1 MRRIQ
6 GRNGEEGMGRSKKR
20 QQRRSTPATPSPP
33 VPPSPPAHKPGRW
46 WWLPFVVGALV
57 LVALGAWWLRKPV
70 VDTEAP
76 VASSAPPASSVSSK
90 PSAHYVG
97 AQVCASC
104 HAKEAAAWQQSHHAL
119 AMQAVN
125 DHTVLGNFDNA
136 TLKQDGSQASF
147 FKRGRAFFVKTDGP
161 DGKPGEFE
169 VKYTFGVYPL
179 QQYLV
184 AFPDGRMQ
192 ALRASWDARPAAEGG
207 QRWFNLYPGERI
219 DAHDTLHWTRLNQN
233 WNYMCADCHS
243 TNVQRNYEVAS
254 DTFETRWS
262 DMNVA
267 CEACHG
273 PGSRHL
279 DWTKWSDAQKQADA
293 SKGLAIAL
301 DERKGMRWIPNA
313 TTGNPVRS
321 APLASHREVE
331 TCAVCHSRR
340 NIIAKDSAPTGR
352 LMDTHDPVLLV
363 AGRYHADGQ
372 QLDEVYVYASFL
384 QSRMYA
390 KGVTCSDCHDPHTA
404 KLRAQGNAL
413 CESCHSPKVYDTTAH
428 HMHQGGT
435 AGSQCVACHMPAKN
449 YMVINARPDHSIRVP
464 RPDLTVKFGVPNA
477 CANCHADKG
486 AQWAADAIEKAHG
499 PARKGFQHFV
509 EALDA
514 GRQGKPNAASLL
526 TDLANDATSPM
537 IARATA
543 VGELAHYASPAA
555 VPTLQ
560 AALGDADPL
569 MRKAALEALTAFP
582 TRVRGP
588 MAAPLADDPVL
599 DVRVKAGRVLAGV
612 PDGKLDTGQRASRDR
627 AFAAFVT
634 AQEAIAD
641 RPEAHYD
648 LGLVYAERGE
658 TAKAEQAFRQAL
670 KLQPDFVP
678 AYINLADMYRSL
690 GREADAEK
698 VIDEGIAAVPA
709 NASLLHAKGLTLVRQ
724 NRQQEAM
731 GWLERAH
738 RADPTNPRFAYVYGV
753 ALHSAGEDEQAR
765 KMLETA
771 LQASPYDPS
780 LLLTLASLE
789 RDGGHADKAREYAQ
803 RVLAVAPQSSEAQQL
818 MQSLGGAPK

>member
-1 MRRIQ
+1 
-6 GRNGEEGMGRSKKR
+6 MGRSKKR
-20 QQRRSTPATPSPP
+20 QQRRSTAATPPP
-33 VPPSPPAHKPGRW
+33 PAAPPSSSTHASGRW
-46 WWLPFVVGALV
+46 WWLPLVVGLLV
-57 LVALGAWWLRKPV
+57 IVALGAWWLRKPAGEHPASV
-70 VDTEAP
+70 AP
-76 VASSAPPASSVSSK
+76 SSANAPATPAK
-90 PSAHYVG
+90 PAAHYVG
-97 AQVCASC
+97 AQACTSC

-119 AMQAVN
+119 AMQTV
-125 DHTVLGNFDNA
+125 DEHTVLGNFDNA
-136 TLKQDGSQASF
+136 SLKQDDTQASY
-147 FKRGRAFFVKTDGP
+147 FKRDHAYFVKTDGP

-169 VKYTFGVYPL
+169 VKYAFGVYPL

-192 ALRASWDARPAAEGG
+192 ALRATWDARPVAEGG
-207 QRWFNLYPGERI
+207 QRWFNLYPGEHI

-243 TNVQRNYEVAS
+243 TNVQRNYDVAS
-254 DTFETRWS
+254 DTFKTSWS
-262 DMNVA
+262 DINVA

-279 DWTKWSDAQKQADA
+279 EWAKWSDAQKQADA
-293 SKGLAIAL
+293 SKGLSIAL
-301 DERKGMRWIPNA
+301 DERKGMHWVPNTA
-313 TTGNPVRS
+313 TGNPVRS
-321 APLASHREVE
+321 TPLATHREVE

-340 NIIAKDSAPTGR
+340 NIIAKNSAPTGR

-372 QLDEVYVYASFL
+372 QLDEVYVYASFM

-404 KLRAQGNAL
+404 KVRAQGNAL
-413 CESCHSPKVYDTTAH
+413 CESCHSPKVYDTAAH
-428 HMHQGGT
+428 HMHQEGS
-435 AGSQCVACHMPAKN
+435 AGSQCTACHMPAKN

-464 RPDLTVKFGVPNA
+464 RPDLSVKFGVPNA

-499 PARKGFQHFV
+499 PERKGFQHFV

-514 GRQGKPNAASLL
+514 GRHGKPNAASLL
-526 TDLANDATSPM
+526 TDLANDATSPV

-543 VGELAHYASPAA
+543 VGELEHYVSPAA

-560 AALGDADPL
+560 AALDDADPL

-599 DVRVKAGRVLAGV
+599 DVRIKVGRVLAGV
-612 PDGKLDTGQRASRDR
+612 PDAELDAGQRAARDR
-627 AFAAFVT
+627 AFAAFV
-634 AQEAIAD
+634 ASQEAVD
-641 RPEAHYD
+641 ERPEAHYD

-678 AYINLADMYRSL
+678 AYINLADVYRSL
-690 GREADAEK
+690 GREEDAEK
-698 VIDEGIAAVPA
+698 LIDEGIAAVPA
-709 NASLLHAKGLTLVRQ
+709 NGSLLHAKGLTLVRQ
-724 NRQQEAM
+724 NRQQEAL
-731 GWLERAH
+731 GWFERAH
-738 RADPTNPRFAYVYGV
+738 RADTANPRFAYVYAV
-753 ALHSAGEDEQAR
+753 ALHSAGQDEQAR
-765 KMLETA
+765 KVLEGA
-771 LQASPYDPS
+771 LQASPYEAS
-780 LLLTLASLE
+780 LLSMLASME
-789 RDGGHADKAREYAQ
+789 RDSGHAAQARGYAQ
-803 RVLAVAPQSSEAQQL
+803 RLIEVAPQSQDAQQL
-818 MQSLGGAPK
+818 LQSLNGSTR

>member
-1 MRRIQ
+1 
-6 GRNGEEGMGRSKKR
+6 MGRSRKR
-20 QQRRSTPATPSPP
+20 QPRRSTPVTPPP
-33 VPPSPPAHKPGRW
+33 SAPPSPSPHSPGRW
-46 WWLPFVVGALV
+46 WWLPFVVGLLV
-57 LVALGAWWLRKPV
+57 LVALGAWWLRKPT
-70 VDTEAP
+70 TEAP
-76 VASSAPPASSVSSK
+76 TTVASPAVSAPPASPK
-90 PSAHYVG
+90 PDARYVG
-97 AQVCASC
+97 AQACASC

-119 AMQAVN
+119 AMQAV
-125 DHTVLGNFDNA
+125 DEHSVLGNFDNA
-136 TLKQDGSQASF
+136 NLKQDGTQATF
-147 FKRGRAFFVKTDGP
+147 FKRDHAFFVKTDGP

-207 QRWFNLYPGERI
+207 QRWFNLYPGEHI

-243 TNVQRNYEVAS
+243 TNVQRNYDVAS
-254 DTFETRWS
+254 DTFKTSWS
-262 DMNVA
+262 EINVA

-273 PGSRHL
+273 PGSRHVEL
-279 DWTKWSDAQKQADA
+279 AKWSDVQKRADA

-301 DERKGMRWIPNA
+301 DERKGMQWMPNA
-313 TTGNPVRS
+313 ATGNPVRS
-321 APLASHREVE
+321 TPLATHREVE

-352 LMDTHDPVLLV
+352 LMDTHDPILLA

-404 KLRAQGNAL
+404 KVRAKGNAL

-428 HMHQGGT
+428 HMHKEGT

-499 PARKGFQHFV
+499 PERKGYQHFV

-514 GRQGKPNAASLL
+514 ARHGKPNAAGLL
-526 TDLANDATSPM
+526 TDLANDATSPV

-543 VGELAHYASPAA
+543 VGELAHFASPAA
-555 VPTLQ
+555 LSTLQ
-560 AALGDADPL
+560 AALADADPL
-569 MRKAALEALTAFP
+569 MRKAALEALVAFP
-582 TRVRGP
+582 SRVRGP
-588 MAAPLADDPVL
+588 MAAALADDPVL
-599 DVRVKAGRVLAGV
+599 DVRIKAGRVLAGV
-612 PDGKLDTGQRASRDR
+612 PDAELDAGQRAARDR
-627 AFAAFVT
+627 AFATFVT

-641 RPEAHYD
+641 RPESHYD
-648 LGLVYAERGE
+648 LAVVYVERGE

-670 KLQPDFVP
+670 TLQPDFVP

-690 GREADAEK
+690 DREADAQK
-698 VIDEGIAAVPA
+698 AIDEGLAVSPD
-709 NASLLHAKGLTLVRQ
+709 NASLLHAKGLSLVRSGQ
-724 NRQQEAM
+724 AAAAL

-738 RADPTNPRFAYVYGV
+738 RADPANPRFAYVYGV
-753 ALHSAGEDEQAR
+753 ALHSAGQGDQAR
-765 KMLETA
+765 KVWEGA
-771 LQASPYDPS
+771 LQSSPYDPS
-780 LLLTLASLE
+780 LLLSLAGAE
-789 RDGGHADKAREYAQ
+789 RDAGHLDKARDYAQ
-803 RVLAVAPQSSEAQQL
+803 RVLAVAPQSSGAQQL
-818 MQSLGGAPK
+818 LQSLDAALK

>member
-1 MRRIQ
+1 
-6 GRNGEEGMGRSKKR
+6 MGRSRKR
-20 QQRRSTPATPSPP
+20 QQRRSTPATP
-33 VPPSPPAHKPGRW
+33 PPSASPSPSAPASGRW
-46 WWLPFVVGALV
+46 WWLPFIVGLLV
-57 LVALGAWWLRKPV
+57 LAALGAWWLRKPAV
-70 VDTEAP
+70 EGEAP
-76 VASSAPPASSVSSK
+76 VAATTPAAAPTPAPPA
-90 PSAHYVG
+90 AHYVG
-97 AQVCASC
+97 AQACTSC

-119 AMQAVN
+119 AMQAV
-125 DHTVLGNFDNA
+125 DEHTVLGKFDNA
-136 TLKQDGSQASF
+136 SLKQDGTQASF
-147 FKRGRAFFVKTDGP
+147 FKRDHAYFVKTDGP

-192 ALRASWDARPAAEGG
+192 ALRAAWDARPAAEGG
-207 QRWFNLYPGERI
+207 QCWFNMYPGEHI

-243 TNVQRNYEVAS
+243 TNLQRNYDVAS
-254 DTFETRWS
+254 DSFKTRWS
-262 DMNVA
+262 DINVA

-279 DWTKWSDAQKQADA
+279 EWATWSDAKKQADG

-301 DERKGMRWIPNA
+301 DERKGMQWMPNA
-313 TTGNPVRS
+313 ATGNPVRS
-321 APLASHREVE
+321 TPLSTHREVE

-340 NIIAKDSAPTGR
+340 NIITRDSAPTGR

-363 AGRYHADGQ
+363 EGRYHADGQ

-404 KLRAQGNAL
+404 KVRAQGNAL
-413 CESCHSPKVYDTTAH
+413 CESCHAPKVYDTTAH
-428 HMHQGGT
+428 HMHKD
-435 AGSQCVACHMPAKN
+435 GSTGAQCVACHMPAKN
-449 YMVINARPDHSIRVP
+449 YMVVNARPDHSIRVP

-477 CANCHADKG
+477 CASCHADKG
-486 AQWAADAIEKAHG
+486 AQWAADAVAKAHG
-499 PARKGFQHFV
+499 PERRGYQHFV

-514 GRQGKPNAASLL
+514 GRHGKPNAASLL
-526 TDLANDATSPM
+526 MELAGDVTSPV

-543 VGELAHYASPAA
+543 VGELEHYASPAA

-588 MAAPLADDPVL
+588 MAAALADDPVL
-599 DVRVKAGRVLAGV
+599 DVRIKAGRVLAGV
-612 PDGKLDTGQRASRDR
+612 PDAELDAGQRAARDR
-627 AFAAFVT
+627 AFAAFV
-634 AQEAIAD
+634 ASQEAIAE

-658 TAKAEQAFRQAL
+658 PAKAEQAFRQAL

-678 AYINLADMYRSL
+678 AYANLADMYRSL
-690 GREADAEK
+690 GREDEAERI
-698 VIDEGIAAVPA
+698 IDEGLASLPG
-709 NASLLHAKGLTLVRQ
+709 NASLLHAKGLSLVRRNQ
-724 NRQQEAM
+724 TQEAL

-738 RADPTNPRFAYVYGV
+738 RADPANPRFAYVYGV
-753 ALHSAGEDEQAR
+753 ALHSAGQDEQAR
-765 KMLETA
+765 KVLEGA
-771 LQASPYDPS
+771 LQASPYDAS
-780 LLLTLASLE
+780 LLLMLASME
-789 RDGGHADKAREYAQ
+789 RDAGHAAQAREYAQ
-803 RVLAVAPQSSEAQQL
+803 RLIAVAPQSQEAQQL
-818 MQSLGGAPK
+818 LQGTGAAPR

>member
-1 MRRIQ
+1 
-6 GRNGEEGMGRSKKR
+6 MGRSRKR
-20 QQRRSTPATPSPP
+20 QQRRSTPVTPPP
-33 VPPSPPAHKPGRW
+33 PAPPSPSAQASGRW
-46 WWLPFVVGALV
+46 WWLPFIVGLLV
-57 LVALGAWWLRKPV
+57 LIALGAWWLHKPA
-70 VDTEAP
+70 TENHAP
-76 VASSAPPASSVSSK
+76 LTSSTTPVPSMPPK
-90 PSAHYVG
+90 PAAHYVG
-97 AQVCASC
+97 AQACASC

-119 AMQAVN
+119 AMQAA
-125 DHTVLGNFDNA
+125 DEHTVLGHFDNA

-147 FKRGRAFFVKTDGP
+147 FKRDHAFFVKTDGP

-207 QRWFNLYPGERI
+207 QRWFNLYPGEHI

-243 TNVQRNYEVAS
+243 TNVQRNYDVVS
-254 DTFETRWS
+254 NTFKTSWS
-262 DMNVA
+262 EINVA

-273 PGSRHL
+273 PGSRHVE
-279 DWTKWSDAQKQADA
+279 WAKWSDVQKRADA
-293 SKGLAIAL
+293 SKGLAIVL
-301 DERKGMRWIPNA
+301 DERKGMQWMPNA
-313 TTGNPVRS
+313 ATGNPVRS
-321 APLASHREVE
+321 TPLATHREVE

-352 LMDTHDPVLLV
+352 LMDTHDPILLA

-404 KLRAQGNAL
+404 KVRAQGNAL

-428 HMHQGGT
+428 HMHKEGT

-477 CANCHADKG
+477 CTNCHADKG

-499 PARKGFQHFV
+499 PERKGYQHFV

-514 GRQGKPNAASLL
+514 ARHGKPNAAGLL
-526 TDLANDATSPM
+526 IDLANDATSPV

-543 VGELAHYASPAA
+543 VGELAHFASPAA
-555 VPTLQ
+555 LSTLQ
-560 AALGDADPL
+560 AALADADPL
-569 MRKAALEALTAFP
+569 MRKAALEALVAFP

-588 MAAPLADDPVL
+588 MAAALADDPVL
-599 DVRVKAGRVLAGV
+599 DVRIKAGRVLAGV
-612 PDGKLDTGQRASRDR
+612 PDAELDAGQRAARDR
-627 AFAAFVT
+627 AFATFVT
-634 AQEAIAD
+634 AQEVIAD
-641 RPEAHYD
+641 RPESHYD
-648 LGLVYAERGE
+648 LAVVYVERGE

-690 GREADAEK
+690 DREADAQK
-698 VIDEGIAAVPA
+698 AIDEGLAVSPD
-709 NASLLHAKGLTLVRQ
+709 NASLLHAKGLSLVRSGQ
-724 NRQQEAM
+724 AAAAL

-738 RADPTNPRFAYVYGV
+738 RADPANPRFAYVYGV
-753 ALHSAGEDEQAR
+753 ALHSAGQGDQAR
-765 KMLETA
+765 KVWEGA
-771 LQASPYDPS
+771 LQSSPYDLS
-780 LLLTLASLE
+780 LLLSLAGVE
-789 RDGGHADKAREYAQ
+789 RDAGHLDKARDYAQ
-803 RVLAVAPQSSEAQQL
+803 RVLAVAPQSNDAQQL
-818 MQSLGGAPK
+818 LQSLDAAPK